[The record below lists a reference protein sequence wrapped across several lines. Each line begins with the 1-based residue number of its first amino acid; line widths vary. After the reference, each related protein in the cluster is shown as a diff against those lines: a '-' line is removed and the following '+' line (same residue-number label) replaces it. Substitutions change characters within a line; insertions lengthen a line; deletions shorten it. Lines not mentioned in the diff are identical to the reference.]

1 MKKEEFASLLGLGG
15 LVPFVGLALVMTST
29 DANLVNYA
37 IRALIL
43 YAALILTFVGALHW
57 GAMLAVPHF
66 RLEPARL
73 RIFWSV
79 MPQLYAWG
87 IALLP
92 AARALPLLAAGLVFS
107 WLVDWYFYRA
117 QGNLAWFIKLRTVL
131 TIVATCSLLFAWWK
145 LPAAS

>member
-15 LVPFVGLALVMTST
+15 LVPFIGLALVMTST
-29 DANLVNYA
+29 DVNLVNHA
-37 IRALIL
+37 VRALIL

-57 GAMLAVPHF
+57 GAMLAAPHF

-92 AARALPLLAAGLVFS
+92 AARALPLLALGLVFS
-107 WLVDWYFYRA
+107 
-117 QGNLAWFIKLRTVL
+117 
-131 TIVATCSLLFAWWK
+131 
-145 LPAAS
+145 